1 MEVGLAG
8 NSPAGRDVASSLTG
22 WVGRTVSWLT
32 LLMVL
37 LTFGIVVLRYGMNEG
52 WIWLQES
59 VTYLHAL
66 VFMTA
71 AAWAFQT
78 DDHVR
83 VDIFYRDRSRRHKA
97 WVNLIGTL
105 VFLVPFSIFL
115 IVIGWD
121 YVIASWMTKEGSR
134 EAGGLPLVYLL
145 KSLILIMPALL
156 LIQSFSTVRSC
167 ISTLGFSDSRQ
178 TVPFREPEH
187 SQESDPL

>member
-1 MEVGLAG
+1 MEVSLPESG
-8 NSPAGRDVASSLTG
+8 PVGRDIASALTG
-22 WVGRTVSWLT
+22 WIGRVVSWLT

-37 LTFGIVVLRYGMNEG
+37 LTFGIVVLRYGMNQG

-59 VTYLHAL
+59 VTYFHAL

-71 AAWAFQT
+71 AAWTFQT

-83 VDIFYRDRSRRHKA
+83 VDIFYRDRSSRHKA
-97 WVNLIGTL
+97 WVNLLGTL
-105 VFLVPFSIFL
+105 IFLVPFSIFL

-121 YVIASWMTKEGSR
+121 YVAASWATKEGSR

-156 LIQSFSTVRSC
+156 LIQSFSMVRAC
-167 ISTLGFSDSRQ
+167 IFTLGSDRSRE
-178 TVPFREPEH
+178 TDH
-187 SQESDPL
+187 S